1 MSRKK
6 PDYRGLK
13 AASPHASA
21 VGRGNR
27 RSDTRPELLLR
38 RSLWRHGLRYRLNN
52 PALPGKPDLVFPGQQ
67 LAVFCDGDFWHGK
80 DWGVRKE
87 KLSKGKNAEYWV
99 AKISRNMERD
109 RRVDAELHSLG
120 WRVVRVWESEI
131 HANLEAVVA
140 LIEDSLRVRVEGSG
154 PSTEIRIEQLGRP
167 DLEREDER

>member
-1 MSRKK
+1 MSGKG
-6 PDYRGLK
+6 PDYRGLQ

-38 RSLWRHGLRYRLNN
+38 RSLWRRGIRYRLNN
-52 PALPGKPDLVFPGQQ
+52 TALPGKPDLVFPGQQ

-80 DWGVRKE
+80 DWAIQKE
-87 KLSKGKNAEYWV
+87 NLSKGKNAEYWV

-109 RRVDAELHSLG
+109 RWVDAELRSLG
-120 WRVVRVWESEI
+120 WRVVRVWEGEI

-140 LIEDSLRVRVEGSG
+140 VIEDSLRVRVEGRGS
-154 PSTEIRIEQLGRP
+154 STEIRIGQLGLA